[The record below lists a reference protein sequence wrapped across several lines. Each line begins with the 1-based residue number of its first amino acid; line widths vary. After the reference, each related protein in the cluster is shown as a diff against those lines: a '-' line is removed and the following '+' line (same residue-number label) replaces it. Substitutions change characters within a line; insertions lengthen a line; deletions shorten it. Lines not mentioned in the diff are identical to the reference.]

1 MCFPEKTM
9 VDDAVH
15 QANEREESLMP
26 ETDIVPN
33 MPRLPAPPQPV
44 IYRTSPVPGDVV
56 EMSWLLGEACALWP
70 TSATEPALDGDVS
83 LLSDYSTICHVV
95 ARPARLEED
104 MQTVGLMGVG
114 FGLALAIVVVLI
126 WSAVRFLCRHRS
138 DGATMEARR
147 KADAA
152 AVMQWSAQTAVSR
165 LRTVSDL
172 KDRDRE
178 VNQAVEK

>member
-1 MCFPEKTM
+1 
-9 VDDAVH
+9 
-15 QANEREESLMP
+15 MP
-26 ETDIVPN
+26 DTEFLTN
-33 MPRLPAPPQPV
+33 MPRLPASPEPV

-56 EMSWLLGEACALWP
+56 EMSSLLGEACARWP
-70 TSATEPALDGDVS
+70 TTATVPPSDGDMA

-95 ARPARLEED
+95 ARPDRVDED

-126 WSAVRFLCRHRS
+126 WNAVRFLCRHRS

-147 KADAA
+147 KANAA
-152 AVMQWSAQTAVSR
+152 ALMQWSAQTAVSR

-172 KDRDRE
+172 KDRGRE